1 MLHSALALVSLIAPP
16 DLPAE
21 TAPEARAAWEQFLEA
36 TRPAEPSPITSLEF
50 EVEVVTRTEN
60 RSNQAEFTL
69 AYLDPDRLRMR
80 MKSGREQGVGSGI
93 GQQAYWLRD
102 GEELRRLAG
111 REYETDRRQ
120 IDDLVNLCHDLCALA
135 NPEALRVT
143 ELVKLRRGPRE
154 LGSGRHAAKKLT
166 WLAFT
171 SPDFRLVGSD
181 SKATRIELGLDP
193 ETGLAHQ
200 AVVRDPAGASPPRH
214 LIFERHATLDGF
226 QLPEAIHVFD
236 PERPGDPA
244 SDFRPRATVE
254 IYLLSGRLNPALAPE
269 SFDP

>member
-1 MLHSALALVSLIAPP
+1 MLHVALALAPLLAP
-16 DLPAE
+16 LDLPAE

-36 TRPAEPSPITSLEF
+36 TRPAEPVPITSLQF
-50 EVEVVTRTEN
+50 EVQVTTRTDN
-60 RSNQAEFTL
+60 RSNQAEFSL

-102 GEELRRLAG
+102 GDELRRLAG

-120 IDDLVNLCHDLCALA
+120 IDDLLNLCHDLCALA

-143 ELVKLRRGPRE
+143 RIEKLRRGPRE
-154 LGSGRHAAKKLT
+154 LGSGKHAARSLT

-171 SPDFRLVGSD
+171 SPDFRLVGSGSD
-181 SKATRIELGLDP
+181 TLRIELGLDP
-193 ETGLAHQ
+193 TTGNAHQ

-214 LIFERHATLDGF
+214 LIFEKHDSVDGF
-226 QLPEAIHVFD
+226 QIPMTIQVFD
-236 PERPGDPA
+236 PEEAGDPE
-244 SDFRPRATVE
+244 SDFRSRATVE
-254 IYLLSGRLNPALAPE
+254 IYLLTGTLNPALDPA
-269 SFDP
+269 SFDG